1 MFDIGLRNILKIL
14 IGYDKPRII
23 SKGNLCRDISENG
36 EVIKDP
42 KRVIEIA
49 LANSSL
55 FGVFLTNIFWEE
67 SSLLLILF

>member
-1 MFDIGLRNILKIL
+1 VFDIGLRNILKIL
-14 IGYDKPRII
+14 IGYDKRRII

-49 LANSSL
+49 LVNSSL
-55 FGVFLTNIFWEE
+55 LGVF
-67 SSLLLILF
+67 